1 MDLIFSQS
9 GEIPPKLYCRMQQ
22 HYLGISASNLVLKAF
37 HHFIVFMIGLLDPSA
52 SLTWQTGPVRAFV
65 ASTTVP
71 FPPFH
76 ALSTF
81 PTMPRI
87 LEKLVLVASL

>member
-1 MDLIFSQS
+1 
-9 GEIPPKLYCRMQQ
+9 
-22 HYLGISASNLVLKAF
+22 
-37 HHFIVFMIGLLDPSA
+37 MIGLLDPSA